1 MLKKS
6 NLLSI
11 IIFLI
16 VLSFEFIK
24 INETSLYND
33 FKKKYLKNEFY
44 NKNNKKCNKFDP
56 IYVMSQ
62 RFKKYPINIC
72 QNEDS
77 QHICFQSSKYDLYNK
92 LYRFPYGLICV
103 MKNFVLDPS
112 KSLYTNLTYKGPIDK
127 IARGAPI
134 LLNGFFHIN
143 CEKKFNRKNY
153 SKLYIN
159 YLNSWN
165 YFDNEDNIDLEELAP
180 EKTVFFISRNE
191 DSPNLFHGFSEII
204 NSLSVMYLLDLK
216 PEEIQIIFLESIF
229 LNNEPLLDI
238 YTNLIS
244 RGNKPIYIRDL
255 NKKYHISSA
264 IHIPIG
270 ADSPLFMM
278 VNNLNCKYS
287 TITYSIV
294 NKLINKYLNITKY
307 KESFKSDNETF
318 YYPNSIIKNKILNIT
333 FKKKITIQWRKVWP
347 KGRMKQKRLL
357 GNGPELSEKL
367 SDILPSNFLIKLVDT
382 ASLPIDQQISIIKDT
397 DYFIGVHGAG
407 LALSIFMPNTSI
419 LHEILPYK
427 KNKLLSLMSKLS
439 GHRTYSDV
447 IKNKIK
453 IIEQN
458 EYIFFEEN
466 DFSKFVIKHMRQ
478 NNII

>member
-6 NLLSI
+6 NIISI

-16 VLSFEFIK
+16 ISFENIN
-24 INETSLYND
+24 INEYSLYKS
-33 FKKKYLKNEFY
+33 FKKKYFKNEFY
-44 NKNNKKCNKFDP
+44 IKENNKCNKLDP

-62 RFKKYPINIC
+62 RLKKYPINIC

-77 QHICFQSSKYDLYNK
+77 RHICFQSSKYDFYNK

-112 KSLYTNLTYKGPIDK
+112 KSLKTNLTYKGPIDK
-127 IARGAPI
+127 NFRGAPI
-134 LLNGFFHIN
+134 LLNGFFNIN
-143 CEKKFNRKNY
+143 CEKKFSKNNF

-159 YLNSWN
+159 YFNSWN
-165 YFDNEDNIDLEELAP
+165 YSDNEDNIDLEEFAP

-204 NSLSVMYLLDLK
+204 NSLAVIYLLDLK

-229 LNNEPLLDI
+229 LNNEPLYDL

-278 VNNLNCKYS
+278 VNTHNCKYS
-287 TITYSIV
+287 TVTYSLV
-294 NKLINKYLNITKY
+294 NKLINKYLNLTKY
-307 KESFKSDNETF
+307 NESFKSDNDTF
-318 YYPNSIIKNKILNIT
+318 YYPKAIIKRKHLNIKFVT
-333 FKKKITIQWRKVWP
+333 KVTIQWRKIWP
-347 KGRMKQKRLL
+347 KGRINQKRLL

-367 SDILPSNFLIKLVDT
+367 SNILPSNFLIKLVDT
-382 ASLPIDQQISIIKDT
+382 ASLPITQQISLVKDT

-407 LALSIFMPNTSI
+407 LSLSIFMPNNAI

-439 GHRTYSDV
+439 GHKTYSDV
-447 IKNKIK
+447 IRNKIA
-453 IIEQN
+453 N
-458 EYIFFEEN
+458 IFG
-466 DFSKFVIKHMRQ
+466 
-478 NNII
+478 